1 MRVKFMLFSIE
12 RANKV
17 NRHFVWIGEK
27 LKTIFSNFKYTLM
40 QSDLKISTEK
50 YLTAAFFSALVYG
63 LLFFVFIYG
72 LQFARDGTVTAE
84 GNIISFVVGLMF
96 FVIFFILHII
106 YPGIMAKQHATGIDQ
121 NLLFA
126 LKSMMIQ
133 VSSGVSLFDSMI
145 NIGNEDYGIVSK
157 EFAELTKKISSGE
170 GEVKALEKMALST
183 KSDYLRKTTWQLL
196 TSLRSGASLE
206 SALKSIV
213 ETLSNNQAR
222 AIKNYAA
229 ELNLWILVY
238 LLLAVA
244 IPTMGVTFL
253 VILSALGGVSIG
265 PELIILIVLGAFA
278 MQIILIGFVKNRMP
292 KVIA

>member
-1 MRVKFMLFSIE
+1 M
-12 RANKV
+12 
-17 NRHFVWIGEK
+17 
-27 LKTIFSNFKYTLM
+27 
-40 QSDLKISTEK
+40 
-50 YLTAAFFSALVYG
+50 
-63 LLFFVFIYG
+63 
-72 LQFARDGTVTAE
+72 
-84 GNIISFVVGLMF
+84 
-96 FVIFFILHII
+96 

-133 VSSGVSLFDSMI
+133 VSSGVSLFDSMV
-145 NIGNEDYGIVSK
+145 NISKENYGIVSK
-157 EFAELTKKISSGE
+157 EFAELTKEISAGE
-170 GEVKALEKMALST
+170 GEAKALEKMALST

-206 SALKSIV
+206 GSLKSIV
-213 ETLSNNQAR
+213 ETLTKNQER

-238 LLLAVA
+238 LLLAAAV
-244 IPTMGVTFL
+244 PTLGVTFL
-253 VILSALGGVSIG
+253 VILSALGGTSVG

>member
-1 MRVKFMLFSIE
+1 MLFSIE
-12 RANKV
+12 RANNV

-27 LKTIFSNFKYTLM
+27 LNAIFSNLKYTLL
-40 QSDLKISTEK
+40 QADLDISPEK
-50 YLTAAFFSALVYG
+50 YLTASFFSALIYG
-63 LLFFVFIYG
+63 LLFFILIYG
-72 LQFARDGTVTAE
+72 LQFARDQAITAE
-84 GNIISFVVGLMF
+84 GSIISFVVGIMF
-96 FVIFFILHII
+96 FGVFFMLHII

-133 VSSGVSLFDSMI
+133 VSSGISLFDSMV
-145 NIGNEDYGIVSK
+145 NISREDYGIVSK
-157 EFAELTKKISSGE
+157 EFANLTKEISAGE
-170 GEVKALEKMALST
+170 GEAKALEKMALST

-206 SALKSIV
+206 GSLKSIV
-213 ETLSNNQAR
+213 ETLTNRQER

-238 LLLAVA
+238 LLLAAAV
-244 IPTMGVTFL
+244 PTLGVTFL
-253 VILSALGGVSIG
+253 VILSALGGASVG

-292 KVIA
+292 RVIA